1 MTGNEIVKA
10 IYEASE
16 KGILD
21 IEESDFFEDGDKLYV
36 ISIHE
41 PEDGWEDEDD

>member
-10 IYEASE
+10 IYEARE
-16 KGILD
+16 KGILV
-21 IEESDFFEDGDKLYV
+21 IEDMDSFEDGDKLYV

-41 PEDGWEDEDD
+41 PEEGWEEA